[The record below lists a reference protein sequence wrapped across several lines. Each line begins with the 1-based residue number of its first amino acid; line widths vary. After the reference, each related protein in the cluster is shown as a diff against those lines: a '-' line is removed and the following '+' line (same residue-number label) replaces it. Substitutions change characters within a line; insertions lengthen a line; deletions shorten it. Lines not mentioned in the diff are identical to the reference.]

1 MFKKLLLGLFTI
13 LLIIGGSNMANA
25 KTWDKTFQKSD
36 NDKSGK
42 LPLKYYLVTLKY

>member
-25 KTWDKTFQKSD
+25 KTCLQFC
-36 NDKSGK
+36 
-42 LPLKYYLVTLKY
+42 